1 MLHAVTTRHCAHSNR
16 CRARACRPPICGWA
30 LDALAREGVGSAG
43 DNTLGGSTS
52 GNGAGGSSVGGCVE
66 GAYGIIWPVAAAF
79 YVVSVPLVWLIPD
92 PIEISPV
99 VSNDEQ

>member
-1 MLHAVTTRHCAHSNR
+1 M
-16 CRARACRPPICGWA
+16 
-30 LDALAREGVGSAG
+30 
-43 DNTLGGSTS
+43 
-52 GNGAGGSSVGGCVE
+52 GGCVE